1 MENVQLWITR
11 EQISPFSV
19 LSSLF
24 ILVTWSV
31 WKETKMKYGM
41 QKFDKLILSKR
52 EWKDISLWSVYTGR
66 EIACG
71 LGNQVHE
78 LWTVL
83 TSKVSLTL
91 GKGYDMVQTGKNKS
105 NGELPYY

>member
-1 MENVQLWITR
+1 M
-11 EQISPFSV
+11 
-19 LSSLF
+19 
-24 ILVTWSV
+24 
-31 WKETKMKYGM
+31 
-41 QKFDKLILSKR
+41 
-52 EWKDISLWSVYTGR
+52 YTGR